1 MKNSKKGFTLV
12 ELVVVIAIL
21 AILAAIAIPVVS
33 NTINSSKVSGAA
45 SDAQTIELA
54 LKEADAQIEAGDF
67 SVYQSDATAE
77 SVYSQKGLSK
87 NLLTGGDKATVTVNG
102 DPCTLSWSNT
112 ANKCLYVSGND
123 ETKDIQGNALPATDF
138 EPLDTSSKITDLFKN
153 E

>member
-67 SVYQSDATAE
+67 SVYASDAKV
-77 SVYSQKGLSK
+77 SDVYSQKGLAE
-87 NLLTGGDKATVTVNG
+87 NLLPGGDKATVTVNG
-102 DPCTLSWSNT
+102 TPYTLSWSNT
-112 ANKCLYVSGND
+112 ANKCLYINGN
-123 ETKDIQGNALPATDF
+123 KDIQGNDLPAADF
-138 EPLDTSSKITDLFKN
+138 DDLADDAIVDLFKN
-153 E
+153 QSTGS

>member
-54 LKEADAQIEAGDF
+54 LKEADAQIEAGDT
-67 SVYQSDATAE
+67 SVYASDATV
-77 SVYSQKGLSK
+77 SDVYSQKGIAA
-87 NLLTGGDKATVTVNG
+87 NLLPGGDKATVKVAG
-102 DPCTLSWSNT
+102 QDYVLSWSEN
-112 ANKCLYVSGND
+112 ANKCLYVGD
-123 ETKDIQGNALPATDF
+123 DGDIQGNELPAEDF
-138 EPLDTSSKITDLFKN
+138 AALENVAVVTLFGSN
-153 E
+153 AD